1 MDYRVEKHGEQVSIR
16 IDGVAGREQ
25 AVIDEIRRCRQS
37 AWACQSGECMNIG
50 TMEARAQDG
59 SVLLTLTPRPDAQ
72 INPAG
77 IEICLRYLLAAHAAP
92 APGRSRDRD
101 R

>member
-1 MDYRVEKHGEQVSIR
+1 MKYRVEKRGEQVSVQ

-25 AVIDEIRRCRQS
+25 AVIEAIRRCRQS

-50 TMEARAQDG
+50 SMQERVQDG
-59 SVLLTLTPRPDAQ
+59 SVSLTLIPGADAQ

-77 IEICLRYLLAAHAAP
+77 IEICLRYLLAAEEP
-92 APGRSRDRD
+92 ARG
-101 R
+101 